1 MSTTELL
8 HCAEVATDSQ
18 ILDLAARQR
27 MLNQRFAKEVFERVL
42 GGENLHEQT
51 LELLRET
58 AIALTAGGEIQ
69 MGQGTFLKVP
79 PAATEELAGEF
90 RKQIGLLSSMEKLA
104 RALTAEQASSLNSS
118 TGAQLSDVLQLSS
131 MCRQFHETANRAT
144 VFVSDQLTMSKINA
158 ERREREAVEKL
169 HEVLDLAIS
178 QTTRV
183 TESSKQLETVT
194 NNARETER
202 MAGEVSRTSQ
212 RIMDVVQSVAGATEE
227 LNASIREISSQAHA
241 ATQSAATAVNAA
253 QQSKESIAS
262 LQASGR
268 DISQV
273 VKLISSVAQQTNL
286 LALNAT
292 IEAARAG
299 EAGKGFGV
307 VAQEVKALAA
317 QTKTATEQ
325 IISQVETI
333 QADTRRA
340 IETMTQIDTVV
351 GNLYS
356 TSNGIAEAVKEQN
369 AAAQEITRSMN
380 EAAGG
385 VADINRH
392 IAALAD
398 AAGHT
403 SIASA
408 ESLQAAAQLAGVTAQ
423 LQACA
428 DSLAR

>member
-183 TESSKQLETVT
+183 SVTVK
-194 NNARETER
+194 R
-202 MAGEVSRTSQ
+202 RT
-212 RIMDVVQSVAGATEE
+212 
-227 LNASIREISSQAHA
+227 
-241 ATQSAATAVNAA
+241 
-253 QQSKESIAS
+253 
-262 LQASGR
+262 
-268 DISQV
+268 
-273 VKLISSVAQQTNL
+273 
-286 LALNAT
+286 
-292 IEAARAG
+292 
-299 EAGKGFGV
+299 
-307 VAQEVKALAA
+307 
-317 QTKTATEQ
+317 
-325 IISQVETI
+325 
-333 QADTRRA
+333 
-340 IETMTQIDTVV
+340 
-351 GNLYS
+351 
-356 TSNGIAEAVKEQN
+356 
-369 AAAQEITRSMN
+369 
-380 EAAGG
+380 
-385 VADINRH
+385 
-392 IAALAD
+392 
-398 AAGHT
+398 
-403 SIASA
+403 
-408 ESLQAAAQLAGVTAQ
+408 
-423 LQACA
+423 
-428 DSLAR
+428 